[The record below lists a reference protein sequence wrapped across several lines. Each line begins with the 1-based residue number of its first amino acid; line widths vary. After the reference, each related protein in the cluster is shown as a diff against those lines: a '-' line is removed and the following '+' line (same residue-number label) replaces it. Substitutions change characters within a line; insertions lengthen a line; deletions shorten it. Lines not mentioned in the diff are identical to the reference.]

1 MDLVVWLDKVKCTIV
16 LWIVVLCIS
25 YRVICKIWC
34 WSQAYDYL
42 LRYRVLILFYGL
54 CQIILLSVT
63 MTMPYVSFIYC
74 CQYVSQKSLRFSIV
88 AGLLHTTLTMV
99 I

>member
-1 MDLVVWLDKVKCTIV
+1 MDLVVWLDKVKCAIV

-25 YRVICKIWC
+25 YRVICEIWC
-34 WSQAYDYL
+34 WSQADYL
-42 LRYRVLILFYGL
+42 PRYRVLILFYGL
-54 CQIILLSVT
+54 SQIILLSVT
-63 MTMPYVSFIYC
+63 MTMPYVSFICC

-88 AGLLHTTLTMV
+88 AGLQHTTLTMV